1 MKAAQPQR
9 GVRTDLPRQR
19 SKAPSFFSTVGCLG
33 ALTLATVMHGPLW
46 AQDASALSGR
56 LTPVGAERA
65 GNKDGSIPAWVAE
78 KQDSGW
84 SWGKPRL
91 SAWKYKDDKPLF
103 SVDAS
108 NVDKYADKLSPGQIA
123 TIKQVKGYRMDV
135 YPTRRTCNVPDF
147 VAENTRKNVGFAKLA
162 ANGWA
167 LQDAWVPGVLFP
179 MPSNGTEA
187 MWNMA
192 MRYRGVATE
201 FKGGTT
207 LVSPR
212 QGSNEWIRYV
222 YDQTVFLPWAEKGSR
237 KLSETGKNRSHTAFS
252 YISPT
257 ALSGQ
262 AGVISDFFDQA
273 GTEAFYYFPGQRRVR
288 RLPSYA
294 YDAPQVGFENQY
306 AIDEVQVFQGALDRF
321 DWKLA
326 GKKELL
332 VPYNAFGAFEFDG
345 KMTDIAQPNFI
356 NPKNRRY
363 ELHRVWVIEA
373 TVKAGVRHLAPKRTF
388 YLDEDSWN
396 AVLAEDYD
404 AQGKLWKVREG
415 FLIPVF
421 ETGSCDVV
429 AFSQQNLVDNRYLF
443 DFHAAGTGTDVRWF
457 TEPSGPKMKPSYYTS
472 ENLRAVSER

>member
-1 MKAAQPQR
+1 MNLVTGHARRPAPKCRRPC
-9 GVRTDLPRQR
+9 LPD
-19 SKAPSFFSTVGCLG
+19 SPLHSLSTLGRLG
-33 ALTLATVMHGPLW
+33 ALALATRAAH
-46 AQDASALSGR
+46 SALACGRRTHRPCPGR

-65 GNKDGSIPAWVAE
+65 ANKDGSIPAWVPE

-84 SWGKPRL
+84 TWGKKRL
-91 SAWKYKDDKPLF
+91 SGWKHKDDKPLF

-108 NVDKYADKLSPGQIA
+108 NVDKYADRLSPGQIA
-123 TIKQVKGYRMDV
+123 TLKQVKGYRMDV

-212 QGSNEWIRYV
+212 QGSSEWIRYV

-262 AGVISDFFDQA
+262 AGVISDFLDQA
-273 GTEAFYYFPGQRRVR
+273 GTETFYYFPGPAARQAPAQLRLRRTAGRLREPVRDRRGPGVPGRAGPLRLEAGRQEGTAGALQRVRGLRVR
-288 RLPSYA
+288 RQ
-294 YDAPQVGFENQY
+294 D
-306 AIDEVQVFQGALDRF
+306 DRHRPGRF
-321 DWKLA
+321 S
-326 GKKELL
+326 
-332 VPYNAFGAFEFDG
+332 
-345 KMTDIAQPNFI
+345 I
-356 NPKNRRY
+356 NPQKPPLRAAPRLGDRGHGEGRR
-363 ELHRVWVIEA
+363 A
-373 TVKAGVRHLAPKRTF
+373 
-388 YLDEDSWN
+388 
-396 AVLAEDYD
+396 
-404 AQGKLWKVREG
+404 
-415 FLIPVF
+415 
-421 ETGSCDVV
+421 
-429 AFSQQNLVDNRYLF
+429 
-443 DFHAAGTGTDVRWF
+443 
-457 TEPSGPKMKPSYYTS
+457 PSGAQAHLLPGRRQLERGAGRRLRRPGQALEGARRLPDSRCSRPAAATWWRSRSTTWSTTATCSTS
-472 ENLRAVSER
+472 TPQAPAPTCAGSPNPAVPR